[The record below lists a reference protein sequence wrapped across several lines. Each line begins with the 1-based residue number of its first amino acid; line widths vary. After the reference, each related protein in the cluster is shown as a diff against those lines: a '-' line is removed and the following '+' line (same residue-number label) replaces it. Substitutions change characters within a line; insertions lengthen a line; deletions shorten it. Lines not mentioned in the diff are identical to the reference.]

1 MRASVRLIEIF
12 VRVVETGSFV
22 GAARSMLLRPAAVSR
37 AIKGLEEDLGILLF
51 ARSTRKLQ
59 LTTQGRRFHADG
71 VRMLR
76 TFDETINKSKAEA
89 TLGGQLR
96 VGMGP
101 ALGRRMLIRTIPSFQ
116 AQYPDINLILFGIN
130 ETLDVGDDAID
141 VVICSRSTSQRG
153 TAHRSQQGIV

>member
-12 VRVVETGSFV
+12 IRVVETESFV
-22 GAARSMLLRPAAVSR
+22 GAARSMLIDPAAVSR
-37 AIKGLEEDLGILLF
+37 AIKSLEEDLGILLF
-51 ARSTRKLQ
+51 ARSTRRLQ
-59 LTTQGRRFHADG
+59 LTTQGRRFHRDS

-76 TFDETINKSKAEA
+76 TFEEIISRSKVDA

-116 AQYPDINLILFGIN
+116 EQYPEISL
-130 ETLDVGDDAID
+130 
-141 VVICSRSTSQRG
+141 
-153 TAHRSQQGIV
+153 